1 MRVLSFND
9 FLNQPD
15 GILFQIVHRG
25 KPPGVLMARGTV
37 TRYDK
42 IARFVAASLSPDE
55 DPTSAAYAW
64 PAKSGAF
71 TFEYD
76 DVEDVRFLVLDR
88 DDVRTLTH
96 LIRVPLDAIHAYEH
110 GHAGVGHPQGWKAC
124 HSAMFDHENSRHARS
139 QLVH

>member
-1 MRVLSFND
+1 MRILSFNE

-25 KPPGVLMARGTV
+25 KPPGVLMARGNV

-42 IARFVAASLSPDE
+42 IARFVAASLVPDE
-55 DPTSAAYAW
+55 DPVTAVYTW
-64 PAKSGAF
+64 PAKSVAF

-76 DVEDVRFLVLDR
+76 DVDEIRFLVMDR

-96 LIRVPLDAIHAYEH
+96 LVRVPLDAIHAYDH
-110 GHAGVGHPQGWKAC
+110 GHSSIAHPQGWKAC
-124 HSAMFDHENSRHARS
+124 HSAMVEHERHTKS